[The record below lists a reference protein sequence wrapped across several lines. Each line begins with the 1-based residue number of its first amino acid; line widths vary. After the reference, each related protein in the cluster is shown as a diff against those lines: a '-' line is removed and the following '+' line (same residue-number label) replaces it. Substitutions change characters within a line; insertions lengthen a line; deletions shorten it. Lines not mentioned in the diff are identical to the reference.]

1 MGKEIRWTDRAIKD
15 FESVLNY
22 LNSNWSDKEVI
33 NFISKAEKLTTIIV
47 ENPFLF
53 RKTGTKNFR
62 ESLITKHNLLVY
74 KVTKKQVF
82 VVTVWD
88 TRMHPV
94 KKKFKK

>member
-1 MGKEIRWTDRAIKD
+1 MID
-15 FESVLNY
+15 
-22 LNSNWSDKEVI
+22 
-33 NFISKAEKLTTIIV
+33 

-53 RKTGTKNFR
+53 RKMGTKNFR
-62 ESLITKHNLLVY
+62 EALITKHNLLVY